1 MSSAGI
7 IQLSGSHRGDLA
19 APFDGALGSKCPP
32 GIPSL
37 GPHRNLRATSPRC
50 SAVQLND
57 PGPAGIFAKAQWIW
71 PENPHWDLFNG
82 YALFR
87 FAFTLRRPLRRA
99 PFFITAD
106 ESYRLYVN
114 GRAVSRGPA
123 RGFQHSWP
131 YDEIDLAPWL
141 RRGRNV
147 IAVRAYNPGC
157 GTFRYRFQGFAGLL
171 AAAQWGDVIIATGPG
186 WKCVRQAGVRR
197 HAAPRSIQLGDAQ
210 EQIDLRISPHGWH
223 GLDFDDSGW
232 GAPVCRVW
240 NSEPWSSLEPRGLP
254 LLREQTI
261 PPGRLIGVAASDCA
275 TGYRD
280 VADVVALRLAEER
293 AHAPVA
299 PDAGLISW
307 PLVVQ
312 PTGEGRLRSYL
323 FDLGRTVVGNLRLRV
338 WAGEAGAIID
348 THCVET
354 IDRATLTPDQLA
366 VSHSRLALGN
376 RLVLRDGE
384 NDHAFFHHNGF
395 RYLAITVRDTSRTLE
410 LTAEIETAMYPL
422 DRHGAFDSSDPT
434 LRRIWETCAWTQQC
448 CSLDA
453 YVDTPWRE
461 QAQWWGDARVQ
472 AWNTFHLDGDP
483 ALLRRGIRQIAAQ
496 TTSDGVTYGHA
507 PTIAHNCILPDFS
520 LIWLL
525 TLWDYYWQTG
535 STEPLE
541 AHADVVERV
550 LGYFEKHTDPASGL
564 VVHDARYWLFLDWA
578 EIPKDGA
585 PAVLN
590 LWLLIALERMAALQR
605 AAGRAKEARA
615 LAARARRLRSALGK
629 LAGPDG
635 LLADGLDPRGRPRR
649 TRGLHAQALASLAGL
664 DGVRPGAT
672 GPAAERVLLK
682 WIRSGRVGG
691 AWPSAYW
698 CTYVFDVL
706 EAAGHGADVV
716 RFIRRHWS
724 EMAEHGTTW
733 ENFSPKRGEES
744 HSHAWSAHPL
754 FHLMRTIG
762 GITQIAPAWAKV
774 RFAPVF
780 EGEHGGATVPTPRGP
795 IVSRWERLPDGRVEV
810 SLRLPAGV
818 AAEVKLGK
826 ISERVTGVGRWI
838 LAEEGKAQ
846 RGARAHTK
854 WHGRGAG

>member
-1 MSSAGI
+1 M
-7 IQLSGSHRGDLA
+7 
-19 APFDGALGSKCPP
+19 
-32 GIPSL
+32 
-37 GPHRNLRATSPRC
+37 
-50 SAVQLND
+50 
-57 PGPAGIFAKAQWIW
+57 
-71 PENPHWDLFNG
+71 
-82 YALFR
+82 
-87 FAFTLRRPLRRA
+87 
-99 PFFITAD
+99 
-106 ESYRLYVN
+106 
-114 GRAVSRGPA
+114 
-123 RGFQHSWP
+123 
-131 YDEIDLAPWL
+131 
-141 RRGRNV
+141 
-147 IAVRAYNPGC
+147 
-157 GTFRYRFQGFAGLL
+157 
-171 AAAQWGDVIIATGPG
+171 
-186 WKCVRQAGVRR
+186 
-197 HAAPRSIQLGDAQ
+197 
-210 EQIDLRISPHGWH
+210 
-223 GLDFDDSGW
+223 
-232 GAPVCRVW
+232 
-240 NSEPWSSLEPRGLP
+240 
-254 LLREQTI
+254 
-261 PPGRLIGVAASDCA
+261 
-275 TGYRD
+275 
-280 VADVVALRLAEER
+280 
-293 AHAPVA
+293 
-299 PDAGLISW
+299 
-307 PLVVQ
+307 
-312 PTGEGRLRSYL
+312 
-323 FDLGRTVVGNLRLRV
+323 
-338 WAGEAGAIID
+338 
-348 THCVET
+348 
-354 IDRATLTPDQLA
+354 
-366 VSHSRLALGN
+366 
-376 RLVLRDGE
+376 
-384 NDHAFFHHNGF
+384 
-395 RYLAITVRDTSRTLE
+395 
-410 LTAEIETAMYPL
+410 
-422 DRHGAFDSSDPT
+422 
-434 LRRIWETCAWTQQC
+434 
-448 CSLDA
+448 
-453 YVDTPWRE
+453 DTPWRE

-496 TTSDGVTYGHA
+496 TTADGVTYGHA

-590 LWLLIALERMAALQR
+590 LWLLIALERLAALQR

-635 LLADGLDPRGRPRR
+635 LLADGLDPRGRLRR

-691 AWPSAYW
+691 SWPSAYW

-724 EMAEHGTTW
+724 AMSEHGTTW

-810 SLRLPAGV
+810 SLRLPTGV
-818 AAEVKLGK
+818 VAEVRLGEK
-826 ISERVTGVGRWI
+826 AEKATGTRTWL
-838 LAEEGKAQ
+838 LAPIRRRAA
-846 RGARAHTK
+846 ARRA
-854 WHGRGAG
+854 A